1 MYINCFILYS
11 KTNNYVANKYY
22 NINLKAKI
30 GQGGYGIIYEIN
42 KNYVIKI
49 FKKSSIDTNI
59 NTEGNELIPIKNE
72 NREINFFKSY
82 IKYKNENNN
91 YIIDIKAIGIICEN
105 YKIDN
110 IFIKKNTFIMIMP
123 ICVSINKLLDLWKK
137 PLINHKQGIEIVLNI
152 MKKIINIQM
161 YLSEYY
167 NIINLDIKLDNF
179 MIENKKKLL
188 IENIINIDLGLIKT
202 KNINNYK
209 LNYDYSIWPIGEN
222 IKLDKIPSYSICI
235 NGLEI
240 LFGNKFIETSKN
252 MTVSEKL
259 NILKNNKDIYNIFY
273 NGLLLKLNL
282 KQLLHLI
289 INYLN
294 TINNNK

>member
-11 KTNNYVANKYY
+11 KTNNYTANKYY
-22 NINLKAKI
+22 NLNLLAKV

-59 NTEGNELIPIKNE
+59 NTEGNELIPTKNE
-72 NREINFFKSY
+72 NREINFFTSY
-82 IKYKNENNN
+82 IKHKNVNSN

-105 YKIDN
+105 YKIDG
-110 IFIKKNTFIMIMP
+110 ILIKKNTFIMIMP
-123 ICVSINKLLDLWKK
+123 ICVSIYKLLDLWKK

-202 KNINNYK
+202 KNTNNYK

-282 KQLLHLI
+282 KQLQHLI
-289 INYLN
+289 INYLK